1 MDVWVRS
8 EYAGELAVLSAWVA
22 ALLPWSVSFVRALS
36 GGLLVVR
43 FPFVEVRYGI
53 GLPLARA
60 VEVVGPLSALRLQQ
74 GTASAAGYRLWVPG
88 AAVFVIALAL
98 SVADYLRENRLE
110 AGPVDLVRA
119 MGVVFI
125 VGLLVLD
132 GASLLLFDDF
142 PGATVPVGVLLTPIL
157 AFTLLVAD
165 RPIS

>member
-1 MDVWVRS
+1 M
-8 EYAGELAVLSAWVA
+8 
-22 ALLPWSVSFVRALS
+22 
-36 GGLLVVR
+36 
-43 FPFVEVRYGI
+43 
-53 GLPLARA
+53 
-60 VEVVGPLSALRLQQ
+60 
-74 GTASAAGYRLWVPG
+74 AAGYRLWVPG

>member
-60 VEVVGPLSALRLQQ
+60 VEVVGPLSAFRLQQ
-74 GTASAAGYRLWVPG
+74 GTTSAAGYRLWVPG

-98 SVADYLRENRLE
+98 SVAYYLRETRLE
-110 AGPVDLVRA
+110 AGPVDPVRA
-119 MGVVFI
+119 MGVVLLA
-125 VGLLVLD
+125 GSLVLG
-132 GASLLLFDDF
+132 GASLLLFDGF
-142 PGATVPVGVLLTPIL
+142 PGALSPS
-157 AFTLLVAD
+157 AF
-165 RPIS
+165 R

>member
-60 VEVVGPLSALRLQQ
+60 VEVVGPLSAFRLQQ
-74 GTASAAGYRLWVPG
+74 GTTSAAGYRLWVPG

-98 SVADYLRENRLE
+98 SVAYYLRETRLE
-110 AGPVDLVRA
+110 AGPVDPVRA
-119 MGVVFI
+119 MGVVLLA
-125 VGLLVLD
+125 GSLVLG
-132 GASLLLFDDF
+132 GASLLLFDGF
-142 PGATVPVGVLLTPIL
+142 PGVTVPVGVPLTLML

-165 RPIS
+165 RPSS